1 MKRYVFRTRSSDCP
15 YELAIGLVSGRWKP
29 RILLTL
35 ATGTL
40 RYGDL
45 KERLKPVS
53 DKVLSAALEDLTRN
67 GLISR
72 TSFAEVP
79 PRVEYALTPQGD
91 SLLQALA
98 PLKEWAEREN
108 GR

>member
-1 MKRYVFRTRSSDCP
+1 MAQYTFRTRSSDCP

-29 RILLTL
+29 RLLEVL
-35 ATGTL
+35 KDETL

-53 DKVLSAALEDLTRN
+53 DKVLSAALDDMTRN

-72 TSFAEVP
+72 TAFAEIP
-79 PRVEYALTPQGD
+79 PRVEYALTPQGE
-91 SLLQALA
+91 SLLEALG
-98 PLKEWAEREN
+98 PLRDWARTEN